1 MKPHLLAALACIAVP
16 AALRAQM
23 ADPFGERQLAV
34 PAVPGQV
41 APWRGAA
48 PAAPDPAET
57 GSLLVAP
64 TGPTLADWY
73 AAQGRPS
80 VVLFFERRLER
91 MPPGWNGTSR
101 LRISYEGRDRRNAV
115 NEQLIVGVEHK
126 APTASVRNRLPLA
139 VLMEGALLR
148 ELQSSRLKLVD
159 PTVAERTL
167 AARGRGGDTEFDALH
182 GSAGYILEVE
192 LVPVAD
198 SVSLVGSLKGLR
210 TSEIVA
216 TIREPVEQ
224 DLRNPAEVDALAR
237 RFVRRLLAS
246 PAAAR

>member
-1 MKPHLLAALACIAVP
+1 MKVHLLTLLACV
-16 AALRAQM
+16 AASTAARAQIE
-23 ADPFGERQLAV
+23 PFGERQLAV

-48 PAAPDPAET
+48 PARSDPPEM
-57 GSLLVAP
+57 GSLYVAP

-73 AAQGRPS
+73 AAQGRPA

-91 MPPGWNGTSR
+91 MPAGWDGTSR
-101 LRISYEGRDRRNAV
+101 LRIAYEGADRNNSVREELV
-115 NEQLIVGVEHK
+115 VGVEHK
-126 APTASVRNRLPLA
+126 APTASVRNRMPLA
-139 VLMEGALLR
+139 VLMESALLR
-148 ELQSSRLKLVD
+148 ELQSARLKLVD

-182 GSAGYILEVE
+182 GAAGYMLEVE

-216 TIREPVEQ
+216 SIREPVEQ
-224 DLRNPAEVDALAR
+224 DLRNPADVDALAR
-237 RFVRRLLAS
+237 KFVRRLLAT
-246 PAAAR
+246 PAVSR